1 MSVTDVDCTASEH
14 ALCAFPEFDL
24 CGLVD
29 DADDPTEVTVSPV
42 GADAERLA
50 TTWLT
55 VDADAV
61 VPLTEV
67 R

>member
-1 MSVTDVDCTASEH
+1 MSVTDVDCTASDD

-29 DADDPTEVTVSPV
+29 DEDDPTEVTVYPTD
-42 GADAERLA
+42 ADAETLA

-55 VDADAV
+55 ADVDATVALADA
-61 VPLTEV
+61 